1 MLDLFGNLIVG
12 FLMIWLN
19 PFCVLQRVI
28 QRNLLEDR
36 SVHDKSQ
43 WDSAI
48 AFMEE
53 TLKEKLKRSKY

>member
-1 MLDLFGNLIVG
+1 MVAIIF
-12 FLMIWLN
+12 
-19 PFCVLQRVI
+19 LQRVI

-48 AFMEE
+48 MFMEE
-53 TLKEKLKRSKY
+53 TLKEKLKRSEYRLL